1 MASLRIARSTRPRN
15 GIGTSS
21 VGTAA
26 IACLSKSCKRTMLLS
41 VSTVRPEAQRFI
53 AVMSAGDGP
62 VVAVPEAALVDGG
75 PIPNHDMVTADKTS
89 HLRIGQNRLREV

>member
-1 MASLRIARSTRPRN
+1 
-15 GIGTSS
+15 
-21 VGTAA
+21 
-26 IACLSKSCKRTMLLS
+26 MLLS

-89 HLRIGQNRLREV
+89 HFAAKNRVAGRGTQPNRVFACTPRAPYHRTTGVERKKASTQ